1 MSTSLEKKEVSPFCP
16 RPFPPKNLS
25 RKSFDPLL
33 QKANGAL
40 REFCAALNQ
49 VPPLIK
55 AFPPLLKI
63 EALYSQRIGVSLKE
77 FLLSSKKKRVFVQ
90 IRDYVEAF
98 NWACPE
104 IAQKPFSKKQ
114 ICQIHKMIKRASAQK
129 PDLGRYRNRQNWIG
143 PSGCTIEQAYFY
155 PPAAESVDQ
164 LMNQLFCYMKRSDKE
179 PLLQLALILAQLLII
194 HPFMDGN
201 GRIARLLIPLFLYKK
216 KVLPSPFFFLSGY
229 FKYRRLRY
237 FQTLFKTTK
246 ENNWEEWIRFF
257 LRGIRISAKKQT
269 RTLMHIA
276 SLYENAEFESKDA

>member
-1 MSTSLEKKEVSPFCP
+1 
-16 RPFPPKNLS
+16 
-25 RKSFDPLL
+25 
-33 QKANGAL
+33 
-40 REFCAALNQ
+40 
-49 VPPLIK
+49 
-55 AFPPLLKI
+55 
-63 EALYSQRIGVSLKE
+63 
-77 FLLSSKKKRVFVQ
+77 
-90 IRDYVEAF
+90 
-98 NWACPE
+98 
-104 IAQKPFSKKQ
+104 
-114 ICQIHKMIKRASAQK
+114 
-129 PDLGRYRNRQNWIG
+129 
-143 PSGCTIEQAYFY
+143 
-155 PPAAESVDQ
+155 

-276 SLYENAEFESKDA
+276 SLYENLAAQMLNLSQKTRDFLFQNPIFSIASFKKAKGSNTDLRKLKKMKLIRQGKNNKLYFSALMRILHNFQKQ